1 MHRVPTVRQAQI
13 TDAIHLAKD
22 LKPLD
27 KLEIKYSHDD
37 TPLDALL
44 SCFDQQNAENYTIV
58 DHNGVIY
65 GMFGVNSD
73 PDLEGYGVI
82 WLLSSLKLQ
91 KFPVSFY
98 KESIKWI
105 KKLHKNY
112 DHIYNFVYEKNW
124 QSLKWLQLCGF
135 KPIAT
140 KNIGKYNKPFILIM
154 RSKEQ
159 DV

>member
-1 MHRVPTVRQAQI
+1 MHKVPTVRRANFR
-13 TDAIHLAKD
+13 DAVMLAKD

-44 SCFDQQNAENYTIV
+44 SCFHQKDAENYTIV
-58 DHNGVIY
+58 DHNDVVY
-65 GMFGVNSD
+65 GMFGVNAD
-73 PDLEGYGVI
+73 PDLEGYGII
-82 WLLSSLKLQ
+82 WLLSSTKLQ
-91 KFPVSFY
+91 KFPISFF
-98 KESIKWI
+98 KGSIKWI
-105 KKLHKNY
+105 EKLHKNY

-140 KNIGKYNKPFILIM
+140 KKIGRYNKPFILIM

>member
-1 MHRVPTVRQAQI
+1 MHSLYTVRQAEI
-13 TDAIHLAKD
+13 TDAVSLAKD
-22 LKPLD
+22 LKPID

-37 TPLDALL
+37 TPIDALL
-44 SCFDQQNAENYTIV
+44 SCFSQKDADNYSIVSPNGTIS
-58 DHNGVIY
+58 
-65 GMFGVNSD
+65 GMFGVNAD
-73 PDLEGYGVI
+73 PELEGYGVV
-82 WLLSSLKLQ
+82 WLLASSKLQ
-91 KFPVSFY
+91 KFPISFF
-98 KESIKWI
+98 KDSVEWI

-135 KPIAT
+135 KPLAT

-154 RSKEQ
+154 RSKKQ

>member
-1 MHRVPTVRQAQI
+1 VHSLYTVRQAEI
-13 TDAIHLAKD
+13 TDAVSLAKD
-22 LKPLD
+22 LKPID

-37 TPLDALL
+37 TPIDALL
-44 SCFDQQNAENYTIV
+44 SCFSQKDADNYSIV
-58 DHNGVIY
+58 SPNGTIY
-65 GMFGVNSD
+65 GMFGVNAD
-73 PDLEGYGVI
+73 PELEGYGVV
-82 WLLSSLKLQ
+82 WLLASSKLQ
-91 KFPVSFY
+91 RFPISFF
-98 KESIKWI
+98 KDSVEWI

-135 KPIAT
+135 KPLAT